1 MDQYICAQTE
11 EPSKQ
16 PSSNPTIH
24 PSHRPTTAPSHAP
37 TTIPSDVLTATPSSQ
52 PSKRPSSG
60 PTTST
65 VSETPS
71 MTPSHPPTT
80 PPTKTSLSKPTG
92 TVIVT
97 ESTATTYHTSVSLKG
112 DGDLWGFD
120 LTNPMTIAVVAL
132 SGFVCC
138 LCACGLCAL
147 WRSHHPKCPEPG
159 NTAQSPLSRA
169 TMESPQI
176 RIDMSVSR
184 SMEVEAAKSRPMMDG
199 INQLTLDLPQQS
211 TGDGIE

>member
-1 MDQYICAQTE
+1 
-11 EPSKQ
+11 
-16 PSSNPTIH
+16 
-24 PSHRPTTAPSHAP
+24 
-37 TTIPSDVLTATPSSQ
+37 
-52 PSKRPSSG
+52 
-60 PTTST
+60 
-65 VSETPS
+65 

-80 PPTKTSLSKPTG
+80 SPTKTSLSKPTG

-97 ESTATTYHTSVSLKG
+97 ESTATTYHTSVSLKE

-120 LTNPMTIAVVAL
+120 LTDPMTIAVVAL

-159 NTAQSPLSRA
+159 NTAQSPLSQA

-184 SMEVEAAKSRPMMDG
+184 SMEVQAAKSRPMMDG
-199 INQLTLDLPQQS
+199 INQLTLDLQQQS
-211 TGDGIE
+211 TGDGIEMQWSGISADTGKSISGMYAAGAEGLHTTAGGRNSSPLAIGHIVDSAQGRSPTQREGNGVTEH